1 MDPPHRLLQ
10 SPSQVSDHRE
20 RGNKITFQFPK
31 RIEATD
37 DFLRWEHDPWDEDVQ
52 EESHSI
58 FNIGYSPMQRLP
70 EHRLLGSPRLDKLAF
85 PVLPS
90 TTRTDPST
98 TISSNS
104 NMQPSLCHLF
114 DIKLS
119 VEPNCQ
125 LNEDASRIEEAP
137 SRLSCRPSFAWEFD
151 DFYRQ
156 PDNKVCRVT
165 LSDSEPT
172 PKPLDNDD
180 QKFRDFENNIKS
192 KGLKLLSII
201 VFEIVTQKSRTTY
214 KEVADLILRDT
225 LQFPELKVDR
235 KTELSREE
243 QNIKRRVYDVLNVLI
258 SARAFLKE
266 GKLVRRNNIDPVILA
281 RNKRADLNSVY
292 SKLVWLSEESQDC
305 SDCKVSC
312 FGIHSSQTSRDT
324 CNHR

>member
-1 MDPPHRLLQ
+1 MDPLNRLLQ

-20 RGNKITFQFPK
+20 RSNKITFQFPK
-31 RIEATD
+31 RLEATD
-37 DFLRWEHDPWDEDVQ
+37 DFLGWKHDPWDEDAQ

-58 FNIGYSPMQRLP
+58 FNIGYSPVQRLP
-70 EHRLLGSPRLDKLAF
+70 EHRLLASPLLDKLAF

-90 TTRTDPST
+90 LARTDPST

-104 NMQPSLCHLF
+104 NIQPSLCHLF
-114 DIKLS
+114 DIKHSL
-119 VEPNCQ
+119 EPNCQ
-125 LNEDASRIEEAP
+125 DNDDASRAEDVP
-137 SRLSCRPSFAWEFD
+137 SRISCRPSFAWDFD
-151 DFYRQ
+151 EVYKQSENR
-156 PDNKVCRVT
+156 VCRT
-165 LSDSEPT
+165 ALSEQEVKSR
-172 PKPLDNDD
+172 LIDNDD

-225 LQFPELKVDR
+225 LQFPELRVDR

-258 SARAFLKE
+258 SAKAFLKE
-266 GKLVRRNNIDPVILA
+266 GKLVRRNNLDHAIVS

-292 SKLVWLSEESQDC
+292 SKLVCLSEEPSNR
-305 SDCKVSC
+305 
-312 FGIHSSQTSRDT
+312 SR
-324 CNHR
+324 N